1 MEEEINHKPLSQT
14 VSFWLALVI
23 PIVCGLVLG
32 VVIGVSSSL
41 GGVCLTSGCVNYFI
55 EIYKVPIAIAGFSV
69 PLVAMVAAIQRSKEA
84 FVQISYGQKQYSE
97 AVSNNMAGNYLKHRE
112 GFYKLI
118 ENFCDIESNN
128 RVSCTVRVDV
138 GYLYMRLFPKNS
150 FKFLEFNQKR
160 TGVWERLH
168 GRFQKMDDNI
178 SVGMKSPGAFDLGD
192 FLSELQRIQNILTM
206 RLTPS
211 IFCGYERDGE
221 QLGSVIRG
229 AEEDINNVSETAA
242 LVLRLYLA
250 LSSYAGFEVALGS
263 HNVFYSQKIPEML
276 ELSKVN
282 VKFEPVNHSI

>member
-1 MEEEINHKPLSQT
+1 VEEEINHKPLSQT